1 MQRVQN
7 ASEENVKVSYVDPR
21 NSFPK
26 MMTASTP
33 PARLSLNTVLRPLH
47 TVRGMSSSPS
57 STL

>member
-7 ASEENVKVSYVDPR
+7 ASKENVKVSYVDPR

-26 MMTASTP
+26 MMTASAP
-33 PARLSLNTVLRPLH
+33 PARLSLNKVLRPFQM
-47 TVRGMSSSPS
+47 VRGISSSPS